1 MASVRIIK
9 GSLRNVV
16 DEVQFEKLYK
26 PNGWRLD
33 EVEEQP
39 SEMSKVIDT
48 LHTESEL
55 KNYLKMKNTKAKQFD
70 DKLFYSEINNE

>member
-16 DEVQFEKLYK
+16 DEVQFERLYK

-33 EVEEQP
+33 EEEQP

-70 DKLFYSEINNE
+70 DKLFYSETKNE